1 MNTQAHDNF
10 PAPAG
15 ASCPNLL
22 TADDL
27 RLIGEVLHVSPE
39 EITGVSAL
47 KKGMTNRSF
56 RFSCR
61 GEQYIMRV
69 PGEGTGRLINRPK
82 EAAVYRLIQDRGLCE
97 DVLYID
103 PDSGYK
109 ISRFIEGARTCDP
122 MNERET
128 AACMDK
134 LRSFHGLRLRADHEF
149 DLFGHIDFYESLW
162 DGAPSACP
170 DYQGTKENVF
180 RLKPFLDAQAGNK
193 VLTHIDAVPDN
204 FLFFQNGR
212 GKEEIRL
219 IDWEYA
225 AMQDPHVDIAMFC
238 IYAMYDRAQVDKLID
253 QYFTGGCPLLTRVKI
268 YGYIAVC
275 GLLWSNW
282 CEYKRS
288 LGVEFGAYSLAQY
301 RFAQDYCKIV
311 RRELE
316 RLGEALP

>member
-1 MNTQAHDNF
+1 MDAQPYDNF
-10 PAPAG
+10 PAPAD
-15 ASCPNLL
+15 AARFSLL
-22 TADDL
+22 TPHDL
-27 RLIGEVLHVSPE
+27 RVIGAVLRANPE
-39 EITGVSAL
+39 EVTGVSAL

-56 RFSCR
+56 LFSCR
-61 GEQYIMRV
+61 GEKYIMRV
-69 PGEGTGRLINRPK
+69 PGEGTGRLINRRS
-82 EAAVYRLIQDRGLCE
+82 ETAVYRLIQGRGLCE

-122 MNERET
+122 LNGAET
-128 AACMDK
+128 AAAMDK
-134 LRSFHGLRLRADHEF
+134 LRAFHGLELRADHEF

-162 DGAPSACP
+162 EGAPSVYP
-170 DYQGTKENVF
+170 DYRETKERVF
-180 RLKPFLDAQAGNK
+180 RLKPFLDAQAGKK

-204 FLFFQNGR
+204 FLFFPNDR
-212 GKEEIRL
+212 GGEEIRL

-238 IYAMYDRAQVDKLID
+238 IYAMYGREQADKLID
-253 QYFTGGCPLLTRVKI
+253 QYFTEGCPALTRVKI

-301 RFAQDYCKIV
+301 RYARDYEQIV
-311 RRELE
+311 QRELE
-316 RLGEALP
+316 RLGEDLP